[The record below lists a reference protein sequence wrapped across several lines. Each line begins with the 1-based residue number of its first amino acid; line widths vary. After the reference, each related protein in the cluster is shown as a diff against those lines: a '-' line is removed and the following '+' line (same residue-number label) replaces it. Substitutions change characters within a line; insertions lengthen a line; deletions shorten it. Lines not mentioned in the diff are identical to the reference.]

1 MYTRTLMFGLLFAVS
16 ICPAFAQRNEAK
28 AVVQVMR
35 GAEMAQQV
43 SRQVVNAQ
51 LASRLVFPLTFVN
64 LPSSVIPV
72 PSQVIVRPHEASRLH
87 IQPEDNTVQAAV
99 FPTKQ
104 LDRHMPEF
112 DDLNLY
118 SLVGLRGPS
127 FYRGM
132 VLPDLQSLK
141 QVLTKGLEWKKT
153 NYNRIFA
160 SRYLAVALDHA
171 YINPGPLPV
180 LIRIPET
187 NRLRFNNIMDG
198 DNWTVTFGRD
208 IPADML
214 SDVMVFLKINGIPGW
229 YKATLENEELVLTP
243 VTTSR
248 VFTFSELIK
257 HDFQIPDRNIEDIW

>member
-1 MYTRTLMFGLLFAVS
+1 MYTRTLLLGLLFAVS
-16 ICPAFAQRNEAK
+16 LSPAFAQGSGAK
-28 AVVQVMR
+28 AVVQVAR
-35 GAEMAQQV
+35 GAALTQQV
-43 SRQVVNAQ
+43 SRQAVQAR
-51 LASRLVFPLTFVN
+51 LASRLAFPLTFVN
-64 LPSSVIPV
+64 LPSSVTPV
-72 PSQVIVRPHEASRLH
+72 PSQIIVRPHEASRLN
-87 IQPEDNTVQAAV
+87 IQPETNTVQAAV

-118 SLVGLRGPS
+118 SLVGLRGPA

-141 QVLTKGLEWKKT
+141 QVLIKGLEWKKT

-160 SRYLAVALDHA
+160 SRYLSVALDHA

-180 LIRIPET
+180 LIQIPET
-187 NRLRFNNIMDG
+187 DRLQFNNVMGG

-229 YKATLENEELVLTP
+229 YDVKWQDDKLVF
-243 VTTSR
+243 SR
-248 VFTFSELIK
+248 VPTEPEEIL
-257 HDFQIPDRNIEDIW
+257 ETE